1 MNIWKK
7 ILGISLAVG
16 LSVSMGIVP
25 IYADSISI
33 LDEITDEE
41 TTEDYSEDTSTIL
54 ARSSYLHLGNVKSQR
69 VSSNEIAIYGLTQCH
84 KKCSKVYLSLFLERK
99 VNGSYGTYK
108 IWEFTAKNAS
118 SLSKEIDVAV
128 PSGTYYRVRGYHAAS
143 QSGTKESTSTL
154 TQGIMVK

>member
-54 ARSSYLHLGNVKSQR
+54 ARSSSIRYILPCAWIPCSQSVRYKRIYLY
-69 VSSNEIAIYGLTQCH
+69 AD
-84 KKCSKVYLSLFLERK
+84 
-99 VNGSYGTYK
+99 
-108 IWEFTAKNAS
+108 A
-118 SLSKEIDVAV
+118 
-128 PSGTYYRVRGYHAAS
+128 GYHG
-143 QSGTKESTSTL
+143 QIMTIGKEKGRKILFSNP
-154 TQGIMVK
+154 